1 MNILIIG
8 ATSGIGKKLWKHY
21 SSTGN
26 KVSIM
31 GRRYD
36 VLNEMTMAEPDTT
49 FAFPC
54 DIADLHA
61 FNSAFSRM
69 MDKLTNIDLVILC
82 AGIGELNPDL
92 DIETELHTLKVN
104 VEGWTNCVDT
114 AYNQFKKQG
123 FGHLVTVTSV
133 GGLQPTPI
141 APSYSASKAFQ
152 INYTKSLQ
160 KVSKDN
166 GIIITEIRPGLID
179 TRMAKGDGL
188 FWVMSPDRVAA
199 SIVKAIEKKRKRSII
214 DCRWRLINFFLQ
226 HFQ

>member
-36 VLNEMTMAEPDTT
+36 VLNEMAMTNPDTS

-54 DIADLHA
+54 DIADHHS
-61 FNSAFSRM
+61 FNRAFSCM
-69 MDKLTNIDLVILC
+69 IDKLTNIDLIILC

-160 KVSKDN
+160 KRARKSD
-166 GIIITEIRPGLID
+166 IIVTEIRPGLID
-179 TRMAKGDGL
+179 TRMAKGEGL
-188 FWVMSPDRVAA
+188 FWVMSPERVTA
-199 SIVKAIEKKRKRSII
+199 SIIKAISKKRTTVILDR
-214 DCRWRLINFFLQ
+214 RWRLINFLLKHFL
-226 HFQ
+226 